1 MRHTYLAAAAGALAL
16 AGCSTLGISDPRYQA
31 PPGAELVGQRLLV
44 ESARGQASTMTFAGD
59 GIVRAAFGTQQAT
72 GRWQVLDDQ
81 LCFYWGQAPR
91 ECWPYAAP
99 FVRGRTVAL
108 TSDRGNAVR
117 VTLQ

>member
-1 MRHTYLAAAAGALAL
+1 MRNTFFAAALGVLVL
-16 AGCSTLGISDPRYQA
+16 GGCSTLGIGDRDDDV
-31 PPGAELVGQRLLV
+31 PPGAELVGQSLLV

-59 GIVRAAFGTQQAT
+59 GVVRAAFGSRRAT